1 VASVVPQMGKWCYV
15 PDGTV
20 LAEEVEELLRSDVVA
35 IPSQYAPSK

>member
-1 VASVVPQMGKWCYV
+1 MASARTWKVVLNV